1 MQTRLTSR
9 LILALIIA
17 LALTLVLST
26 FEQVRFF
33 ARADEGCYLRYAA
46 YLGEK
51 GPSGLAA
58 IFQGFIQDQ
67 PHWFN
72 PNPLRIGFI
81 ILSGA
86 WLKILGYSF
95 MNLAFLSLFSYA
107 LFLGLSYYFS
117 RKYLGEQLAL
127 LLVILLAFSPL
138 QMAMARRALIESTTN
153 LFLVSAVW
161 LFWDFLKS
169 RSRLKSILF
178 IAVFTGSILIKETSV
193 LLIFVFLPYFL
204 ADRFIYGKKTSLK
217 EIAFILF
224 LPLILAG
231 LAYLLLGCF
240 PYILETLKILCGPP
254 QPASYATL
262 FCSGPWYRYL
272 IDYMLLSPWVVILAV
287 GFIFS
292 FFLQREE
299 EGLSLYFIFVFLLTF
314 ILFNIFM
321 KNVRYV
327 IILDTPLRLFSLLM
341 LNRIV
346 GRIYPRQ
353 AMKLT
358 FALVMALALFDYFN
372 FYQLFI
378 QEGIYDPA
386 SFFLLKAK
394 HFIPFN

>member
-1 MQTRLTSR
+1 MATRSTFR
-9 LILALIIA
+9 LILALIIT
-17 LALTLVLST
+17 LAVTLILST
-26 FEQVRFF
+26 FQEARFF
-33 ARADEGCYLRYAA
+33 VRADEGCYLRYAA

-51 GPSGLAA
+51 GPGGLAA

-95 MNLAFLSLFSYA
+95 MNLAFLSLLSYA

-138 QMAMARRALIESTTN
+138 QMAMARRALMESVIN
-153 LFLVSAVW
+153 LFLVSAIW
-161 LFWDFLKS
+161 LFWDFLRS
-169 RSRLKSILF
+169 RSRVKFILF

-193 LLIFVFLPYFL
+193 LLVFVFLLYFL
-204 ADRFIYGKKTSLK
+204 ADRFIYGEKIGLK
-217 EIAFILF
+217 IITAILF
-224 LPLILAG
+224 LPLALAG

-240 PYILETLKILCGPP
+240 PYIPATLKILCGPP

-299 EGLSLYFIFVFLLTF
+299 ERLSLYFIFIFLLTF
-314 ILFNIFM
+314 ILFDIFM

-341 LNRIV
+341 LNRIAE
-346 GRIYPRQ
+346 RAYPRQ

-372 FYQLFI
+372 FYHLFI

-386 SFFLLKAK
+386 SFFLLKAQK
-394 HFIPFN
+394 IIPFN